1 MERRELGRTG
11 MTLPVLSF
19 GASSLGHAFRP
30 VGLDDAL
37 RCVRTALDLG
47 MNHIDTS
54 PFYGRGISEV
64 LLGIALRDVP
74 RDAFTIS
81 TKLGRYDVDRFD
93 FSARRVAESVDVSL
107 HRLGLD
113 HLDLVFCHDIEFVEI
128 AQVVDETLP
137 ALRKAQRQGKV
148 RFVGVAG
155 YPMKMFRTVLERA
168 AVDVILSY
176 GHYTLQN
183 RRLLGLL
190 PALQE
195 RGIGVLNAA
204 PFAQR
209 LLTQLPLP
217 DWHEASPRL
226 REACRRAG
234 EHCRARGTDIARLAI
249 QFAVRH
255 PDLTTCVVGSGSPDN
270 IRKWARWLDE
280 PYDATLVAEVE
291 AILRPVMDESWVY
304 GRPENN

>member
-1 MERRELGRTG
+1 MERRALGRTG
-11 MTLPVLSF
+11 LSLPVLSF

-30 VGLDDAL
+30 VGLEDAL

-81 TKLGRYDVDRFD
+81 TKLGRYDVNQFD
-93 FSARRVAESVDVSL
+93 FSARRVVESVDVSL
-107 HRLGLD
+107 FRLGLD
-113 HLDLVFCHDIEFVEI
+113 HLDVVFCHDIEFVDI
-128 AQVVDETLP
+128 AQVVEETLP
-137 ALRKAQRQGKV
+137 ALRKIQQQGKA

-155 YPMKMFRTVLERA
+155 YPMKMFRTVLEKTG
-168 AVDVILSY
+168 VDVILSY

-183 RRLLGLL
+183 RLLLQLL
-190 PALQE
+190 PELRS
-195 RGIGVLNAA
+195 RGVGVLNAA

-217 DWHEASPRL
+217 DWHEASPAL
-226 REACRRAG
+226 REACRRAAD
-234 EHCRARGTDIARLAI
+234 HCRGRGVDIAKLAV
-249 QFAVRH
+249 QFSVRH
-255 PDLTTCVVGSGSPDN
+255 PDLTTCIVGSGSPEN
-270 IRKWARWLDE
+270 IKKWARWLEE
-280 PYDATLVAEVE
+280 PYDAALAAEVE
-291 AILRPVMDESWVY
+291 AILKPVMDESWVY